1 MGTFVPSCRTV
12 WTPSE
17 AALALGRAYRAARAM
32 VPDAETLA
40 CLVGQGAAETLH
52 FRECFNHC
60 PGNVR
65 ATPRCAGLYTLRPA
79 GECIAG
85 ASVYYHP
92 PLEYPCDERDAWL
105 QLHPDSRPDVIG
117 SCFRAFST
125 IAEGAQ
131 DYVDFLARRG
141 FLGGAE
147 TGNPAEFARVLRAGR
162 YFTADL
168 SHYTAILQSTTRRYL
183 PTAKQALE
191 QLCTETGGLHHAR
204 PDIDGE
210 YLSRLTEMSID
221 WAGIRGETRKAVL
234 EMNDDD

>member
-1 MGTFVPSCRTV
+1 MGTFVQSCRTV

-17 AALALGRAYRAARAM
+17 AALALGRAYRAARAR
-32 VPDAETLA
+32 VPEAETLA

-65 ATPRCAGLYTLRPA
+65 ATPRGAWLYTLRPA
-79 GECIAG
+79 GERIAG
-85 ASVYYHP
+85 SSVYYHP
-92 PLEYPCDERDAWL
+92 PLEYPCYERDAWL
-105 QLHPDSRPDVIG
+105 KAHPDSRPDVIG

-131 DYVDFLARRG
+131 DYVDFLALRG
-141 FLGGAE
+141 FLEGAD
-147 TGNPAEFARVLRAGR
+147 TGNPAEFARVLHAGR

-168 SHYTAILQSTTRRYL
+168 PHYTAILQSTTRRYL

-191 QLCTETGGLHHAR
+191 QLATETGGLCHAR
-204 PDIDGE
+204 HDIDGA
-210 YLSRLTEMSID
+210 YLSRLAEMSID
-221 WAGIRGETRKAVL
+221 WDGLRSDVRRAVMG
-234 EMNDDD
+234 MNDDD